1 MSEQGSGDSLVRIV
15 LIVLAAAVL
24 APMLMM
30 LLAIPMMGLGFVG
43 WGGMPGHGVAPVWG
57 LGMAL
62 VWLLVL
68 LGVGYL
74 LFRAIS
80 GESADARDPAI
91 EELRAAYARG
101 DLTDEEFDRR
111 RERLQR
117 EE

>member
-1 MSEQGSGDSLVRIV
+1 MTAQGSGDSLVRIV
-15 LIVLAAAVL
+15 LVVLAAAVL
-24 APMLMM
+24 APVLMM
-30 LLAIPMMGLGFVG
+30 LLAIPMVGLGLVG

-74 LFRAIS
+74 FFNAIS
-80 GESADARDPAI
+80 GRSKEPRDPAI
-91 EELRAAYARG
+91 AELRAAYARG
-101 DLTDEEFDRR
+101 DLSDEEFDRR